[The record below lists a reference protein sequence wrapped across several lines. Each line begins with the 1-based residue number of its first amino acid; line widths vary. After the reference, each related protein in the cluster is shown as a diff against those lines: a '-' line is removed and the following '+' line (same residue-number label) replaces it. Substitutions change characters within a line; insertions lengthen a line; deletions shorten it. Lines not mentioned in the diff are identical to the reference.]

1 LVFEVSLDGAQT
13 QQKVGVGR
21 AQAEP
26 RGMLAAR
33 DGPSPGICARPGRE
47 RIVAYPSMYFLAD
60 TATWVG
66 VGVAVGAALV
76 ALVASAVLLVI
87 VLRRPAKEQLPA
99 LPVGRGAPEAA
110 ERALVEA
117 RVESERSRRL
127 SDIATTIDLD
137 AVLERTLEAAVSTD
151 GVDAAMTVIRQNEE
165 EPLVATLGMTSEEA
179 ARQPVSSSP
188 SGSGARAVRISYRYD
203 EAGDPEPGGPLIR
216 GGVAVP
222 LREEHVGTVG
232 TLAVFWR
239 KGDRVLADEDIADL
253 EALARTSAPAI
264 RNAQEF
270 REARQLADVDALTG
284 IHNRRY
290 FYETLERECARAHRY
305 ERGIAL
311 IILDVDNFKATND
324 RLGHLAGDAVLTA
337 VAERLRDAV
346 RQSDVPCRV
355 GGDEFAVILPESGA
369 RDAEQLYRRIQ
380 FAVGSGAVGATERVR
395 LSAGIAELRSDD
407 DSVSVFQRADE
418 ALYRAKEGGKGQVF
432 LADGPPG
439 GYALEPGK

>member
-1 LVFEVSLDGAQT
+1 
-13 QQKVGVGR
+13 
-21 AQAEP
+21 
-26 RGMLAAR
+26 
-33 DGPSPGICARPGRE
+33 
-47 RIVAYPSMYFLAD
+47 MYFLAD

-222 LREEHVGTVG
+222 LGEEHVGTVG

-239 KGDRVLADEDIADL
+239 KGDRVPADEDIADL